1 MFWFLTMVQIPDKI
15 RAIIERNQN
24 EKEEMFKMWEIKT
37 TQTIQQKKDKQRW
50 NRLSAILL
58 FRM

>member
-24 EKEEMFKMWEIKT
+24 EKEEMFNQNHSNNST
-37 TQTIQQKKDKQRW
+37 KKR
-50 NRLSAILL
+50 
-58 FRM
+58 